1 MLLDDTPNILKLGEK
16 EYTLPKL
23 TYPLIRNI
31 EQKFGT
37 GLVAL
42 AMEIAERKSL
52 TTMMDLICFLIPELK
67 QDDFSGRVGMGD
79 ISNIIQAITVFLN
92 GD

>member
-1 MLLDDTPNILKLGEK
+1 MLLDDTPNVLKLADK

-23 TYPLIRNI
+23 TYPLIRSI
-31 EQKFGT
+31 EAKFGT

-42 AMEIAERKSL
+42 AMEIAEKKSL
-52 TTMMDLICFLIPELK
+52 TTMIDLLCFLTELK
-67 QDDFSGRVGMGD
+67 PEDFAARVGMGY